1 MTVVRP
7 DIDETDPTRSQP
19 GPTDDRTFPTGFLW
33 GAATASYQVEGAA
46 AEDGRTPSIWDTFAR
61 KHGAVRN
68 ADTGDI
74 AADHYHRFS
83 DDVATMAGLGL
94 SAYRFSLSWSRV
106 RPGGT
111 GPVNESGLGFYD
123 RLVDE
128 LLANGIQPV
137 VTAYHWDLPQELED
151 AGGWTN
157 RDTSYRFAEFVKM
170 AAECLGDRVPLWSTL
185 NEPWCSAFLGY
196 ASGVH
201 APGRQEPEAA
211 LRAAHHLLL
220 GHGLAVGVL
229 RDVLPA
235 HGQASL
241 VLNLQSIRPV
251 SDSDADRAAVRRI
264 DGLANRIF
272 TGPVLRG
279 EYPADVIEDM
289 SSITDWSFVRDTDL
303 SEISRPID
311 VLGVNYYTPTLVAA
325 RQPGAAP
332 VRADGH
338 GVSAASPWVGA
349 DDIDFYQ
356 PPGTLTM
363 MQWAVDSTGLYD
375 VLASVARDFPGL
387 PVVVAENGAAYDDYV
402 DPSGRVRDAE
412 RIAYLRSHLSA
423 VQRAISDGVDV
434 RGYFVWSLLDNFEW
448 SYGYS
453 RRFGIVYVDFA
464 TQRRWLK
471 DSARWFAQV
480 ARDNALPDQDSI
492 EHETAG
498 NGT

>member
-1 MTVVRP
+1 MTVVGQ
-7 DIDETDPTRSQP
+7 DIDESEPQKISSSQ
-19 GPTDDRTFPTGFLW
+19 FPTGFLW

-61 KHGAVRN
+61 RRGAVRN

-74 AADHYHRFS
+74 AADHYHRYA
-83 DDVATMAGLGL
+83 DDIAMMAELGL

-106 RPGGT
+106 RPGGQ

-128 LLANGIQPV
+128 LLAKGIEPV
-137 VTAYHWDLPQELED
+137 ATAYHWDLPQELED

-157 RDTSYRFAEFVKM
+157 RDTSYRFAEYVAT
-170 AAECLGDRVPLWSTL
+170 AAARLGDRVRLWSTL

-201 APGRQEPEAA
+201 APGRQEPLAA
-211 LRAAHHLLL
+211 LQAVHHLLL

-229 RDVLPA
+229 REALPA
-235 HGQASL
+235 GAQASL
-241 VLNLQSIRPV
+241 VLNLHSIRSV
-251 SDSDADRAAVRRI
+251 SESEANADAVRRI

-272 TGPVLRG
+272 LEPVLRG
-279 EYPADVIEDM
+279 QYPADVLADTAA
-289 SSITDWSFVRDTDL
+289 ITDWSFVKDTDL
-303 SEISRPID
+303 AEISRPID

-325 RQPGAAP
+325 REPGAAP
-332 VRADGH
+332 IRSDGH
-338 GVSAASPWVGA
+338 GASSSSPWVGA
-349 DDIDFYQ
+349 DDIDFLQ
-356 PPGTLTM
+356 PPGSRTM
-363 MQWAVDSTGLYD
+363 MQWAVDSSGLYD
-375 VLASVARDFPGL
+375 VLRRVGREYPDL
-387 PVVVAENGAAYDDYV
+387 PLVVAENGAAYDDYI
-402 DPSGRVRDAE
+402 DPSGRIRDAE
-412 RIAYLRSHLSA
+412 RIAYLRAHLTE
-423 VQRAISDGVDV
+423 VGRAIDEGIDV

-471 DSARWFAQV
+471 DSARWFAGV
-480 ARDNALPDQDSI
+480 AAANALPAEDGV
-492 EHETAG
+492 ETSGQSGA
-498 NGT
+498 